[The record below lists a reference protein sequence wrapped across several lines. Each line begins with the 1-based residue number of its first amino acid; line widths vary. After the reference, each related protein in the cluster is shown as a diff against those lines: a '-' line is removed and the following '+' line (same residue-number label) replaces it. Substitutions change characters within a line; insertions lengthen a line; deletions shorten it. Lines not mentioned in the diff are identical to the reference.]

1 MPRVKLMIPP
11 NAIRRLGIAKLR
23 ETLAT
28 LQKMSDLGEVV
39 GPEVYNTYV
48 AIAKE
53 IERRGT
59 KAQKPASLISK
70 GASKLMKIGD
80 IRAKIAELRQLEQTE
95 EVRNTIV
102 ILSEE
107 TGRRSMLAKRTY
119 DRRKGE
125 AQAFM
130 EARA

>member
-1 MPRVKLMIPP
+1 MPRSKLLTP
-11 NAIRRLGIAKLR
+11 AYTIRRLGIEKLR
-23 ETLAT
+23 EALTAM
-28 LQKMSDLGEVV
+28 QEKSDAGDRR
-39 GPEVYNTYV
+39 PEVYNTFV
-48 AIAKE
+48 AITNE

-70 GASKLMKIGD
+70 GASKLMRIGD

-95 EVRNTIV
+95 EVRNTIL

-130 EARA
+130 EGRI